1 MNFVKRI
8 SISNSEFQKMNFKKW
23 ISKNDFENLVKWIM
37 YSEFLKVRIIKWV
50 PERKFRKVIFNKLIS
65 KNEFQISEFEVYFEK
80 VNLERWVNFV
90 KWILERIFKLN
101 YLREFFS
108 WICQ

>member
-50 PERKFRKVIFNKLIS
+50 PESEFQKVNFNKQIS
-65 KNEFQISEFEVYFEK
+65 KNEFQISEFLKVNFEKVISKSELWK
-80 VNLERWVNFV
+80 VNLERW
-90 KWILERIFKLN
+90 IL
-101 YLREFFS
+101 
-108 WICQ
+108 

>member
-50 PERKFRKVIFNKLIS
+50 PESEFQKVNFNKQIS
-65 KNEFQISEFEVYFEK
+65 KNEFQISEFWKRDFEK
-80 VNLERWVNFV
+80 WTLKSEFRKVNFV
-90 KWILERIFKLN
+90 KLIL
-101 YLREFFS
+101 
-108 WICQ
+108 

>member
-50 PERKFRKVIFNKLIS
+50 PESEFQKVNFNKQIS
-65 KNEFQISEFEVYFEK
+65 KNEFLISEFLKVNFEKRTLKSELWK
-80 VNLERWVNFV
+80 VNLKR
-90 KWILERIFKLN
+90 WIL
-101 YLREFFS
+101 
-108 WICQ
+108 